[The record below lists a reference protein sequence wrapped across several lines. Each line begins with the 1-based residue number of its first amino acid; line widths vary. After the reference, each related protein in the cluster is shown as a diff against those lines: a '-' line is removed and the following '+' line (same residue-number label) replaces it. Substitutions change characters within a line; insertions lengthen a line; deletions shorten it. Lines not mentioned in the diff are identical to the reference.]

1 MTTWSTV
8 FLAVIAAATGAMA
21 LIQVG
26 IILYGVRLAR
36 RIGRLVDR
44 LEHDVD
50 PLLAQVHQIADDA
63 SWATKIAATQVERAD
78 EVVTR
83 LVDRAEETLD
93 VVHEVVVAPAKHG
106 LALLEALSAVL
117 VHLQRPAP
125 ATRATGGRE
134 GRESAAATEQDTV
147 QATR

>member
-26 IILYGVRLAR
+26 IILYGVRLA
-36 RIGRLVDR
+36 

-63 SWATKIAATQVERAD
+63 SWATKIATTQVERAD